1 MSFTGFVALQ
11 QALQQWEAVGLRRQR
26 RTVSG
31 ASAAQVMVDGRRVV
45 SFNSNDYLGLAAD
58 ARVTAALC
66 EGARRY
72 GVGAGASHLVSG
84 HSEAHERLE
93 QWLANWFA
101 PFLVEGR
108 VLTLSTGYMANV
120 GVLTALAAVCPNE
133 TEIFSD
139 SLNHASII
147 DGARLAR
154 ARVTVYAHADPQALE
169 EGLRRSSAK
178 QKVVVTDAV
187 FSMDGDVAPLPQ
199 LLALCERWGAWLVV
213 DDAHGFGVLG
223 DCGRGALE
231 HFGLRSQQL
240 IYVGTLG
247 KAAGVSGAFVA
258 AHRLVIDWL
267 VQRAR
272 PYVYTTASPPALAHA
287 LLTSLQIIA
296 SPEGQQRRAQL
307 ELLRHQ
313 LADLPLRPHWRRPL
327 SLTPIQPVIIGE
339 SAEALSVAE
348 HLAANGLWISA
359 IRVPTVP
366 PGTARLRVAL
376 SAMHTAD
383 DVLRLRDALAQLT
396 VVEDAS
402 TEVVEP

>member
-1 MSFTGFVALQ
+1 MSFAGFAALQ

-26 RTVSG
+26 RTVTG
-31 ASAAQVMVDGRRVV
+31 ACAAQVMVDGRRVV

-58 ARVTAALC
+58 ARLTAALC

-93 QWLANWFA
+93 QWLAHWLA

-108 VLTLSTGYMANV
+108 ALILSTGYMANV
-120 GVLTALAAVCPNE
+120 GVLTALAAVCPDE

-139 SLNHASII
+139 ALNHASII

-169 EGLRRSSAK
+169 ERLRRSGAK

-187 FSMDGDVAPLPQ
+187 FSMDGDLAPLPQ

-223 DCGRGALE
+223 ECGRGALE

-272 PYVYTTASPPALAHA
+272 PYIYTTASPPALAHA

-313 LADLPLRPHWRRPL
+313 LADLPLRPHWRRPS

-366 PGTARLRVAL
+366 PGTARLRVTL

-383 DVLRLRDALAQLT
+383 DVQRLRDALAQLAA
-396 VVEDAS
+396 VEDVLTKAI
-402 TEVVEP
+402 EP